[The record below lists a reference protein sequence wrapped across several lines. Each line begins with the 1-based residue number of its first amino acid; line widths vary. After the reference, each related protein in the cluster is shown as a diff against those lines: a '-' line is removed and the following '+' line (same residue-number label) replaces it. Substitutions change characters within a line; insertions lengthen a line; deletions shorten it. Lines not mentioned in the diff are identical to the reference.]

1 MITVFGQKV
10 KSVNKVITDYD
21 IVRVVNQHDSKL

>member
-10 KSVNKVITDYD
+10 KSVNNVFTAYN
-21 IVRVVNQHDSKL
+21 IVQVVNQHDSKL